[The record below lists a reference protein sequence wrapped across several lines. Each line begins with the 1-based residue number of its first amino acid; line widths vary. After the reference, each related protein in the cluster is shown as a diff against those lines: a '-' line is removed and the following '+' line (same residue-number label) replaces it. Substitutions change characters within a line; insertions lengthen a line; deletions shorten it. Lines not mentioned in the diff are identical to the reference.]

1 MLFQKCTLIQMAFTC
16 KANRKYSLSSMGI
29 KIALVL
35 RKIQEIKI
43 FDNEYTYDTSQ
54 IIRTL
59 VVLCGDI
66 HRRNHDKD

>member
-1 MLFQKCTLIQMAFTC
+1 MD
-16 KANRKYSLSSMGI
+16 I

-54 IIRTL
+54 IIRIL
-59 VVLCGDI
+59 GILCEDI

>member
-1 MLFQKCTLIQMAFTC
+1 MD
-16 KANRKYSLSSMGI
+16 I

>member
-1 MLFQKCTLIQMAFTC
+1 MHFKSNGFYLQGKETI
-16 KANRKYSLSSMGI
+16 NRKYSLGSMDI

>member
-1 MLFQKCTLIQMAFTC
+1 MLFQKCILIQMAFT
-16 KANRKYSLSSMGI
+16 NRKYNLSSMDI

-35 RKIQEIKI
+35 TKIQEIRI

>member
-1 MLFQKCTLIQMAFTC
+1 MHFDSNGFYLQGKETI
-16 KANRKYSLSSMGI
+16 NRKYSLSSMDI